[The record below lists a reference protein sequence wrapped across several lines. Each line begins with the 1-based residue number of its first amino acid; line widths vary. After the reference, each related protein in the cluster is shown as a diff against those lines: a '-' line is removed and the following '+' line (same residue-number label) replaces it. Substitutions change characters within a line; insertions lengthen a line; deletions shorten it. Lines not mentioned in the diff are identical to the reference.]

1 MMMTP
6 VLRPSSSLLPVD
18 GGVGVGASGR
28 GGKGQT
34 LNGFLVAGS
43 VVKVAS
49 VVATES
55 TGPMA
60 FFTAPV
66 DAVAVILFHNSCVVM
81 FGC

>member
-1 MMMTP
+1 
-6 VLRPSSSLLPVD
+6 VSSSPLLDD
-18 GGVGVGASGR
+18 GGAGADGSGG
-28 GGKGQT
+28 GGKGQISRG
-34 LNGFLVAGS
+34 LLVAGS

-60 FFTAPV
+60 FFTAPA
-66 DAVAVILFHNSCVVM
+66 DAVDVILSHNSCVVM